1 MQAIFDQFQ
10 HDAGAFQD
18 DLLQNRPADRLGI
31 PRSVWVPLMAAFCK
45 LSYDMASTALPLLLA
60 NVENCGRDS
69 KCLENVLLWQDPGTT
84 ASFVFGGLI
93 CILSATQL
101 INEANREFN

>member
-1 MQAIFDQFQ
+1 MQPIIHYFQ
-10 HDAGAFQD
+10 NNAEAFHN

-31 PRSVWVPLMAAFCK
+31 PRSVWVPLMAACCK
-45 LSYDMASTALPLLLA
+45 LSYDMASTALPLFLA
-60 NVENCGRDS
+60 NVEGCGRDGN
-69 KCLENVLLWQDPGTT
+69 CLENVLLWQDPGTT
-84 ASFVFGGLI
+84 ASLVFGGLI